1 MLKVYEKIL
10 LRCFMS
16 ILNLLGISDAIADTT
31 ATANPPL
38 PAGGSYLMPLLLF
51 AFIVGSYFLI
61 VRPQN
66 KRIKAQRKLIAD
78 LAKGDEVVTAGGIVG
93 KIVKISDDFITISIA
108 ENVDIN
114 VQKAAVTNV
123 LPKGTIKSL

>member
-1 MLKVYEKIL
+1 
-10 LRCFMS
+10 MS
-16 ILNLLGISDAIADTT
+16 ILGLLGISDAIAQTT
-31 ATANPPL
+31 TTANPSV
-38 PAGGSYLMPLLLF
+38 PAGSSYLMPLLLF

-78 LAKGDEVVTAGGIVG
+78 LTKGDEVVTAGGILG

-108 ENVDIN
+108 ENIDIN